1 MRDSPIKHI
10 KNINKQFG
18 IFLDGRLKDYDIS
31 ARQCAYILS
40 VSDNPGI
47 TQDKLAEL
55 LFVNKSSVTRRLSC
69 LEEKGLIRRELNSAD
84 LRQML
89 VFPTEKAI
97 MVCGPI
103 KEAFI
108 EWDEAVISRL
118 KETDEELFQKLIAKV
133 DKISEE
139 VAAL

>member
-40 VSDNPGI
+40 VSNNPGI

-97 MVCGPI
+97 MLCGPI
-103 KEAFI
+103 KEAFT
-108 EWDEAVISRL
+108 EWDEAVVSRL
-118 KETDEELFQKLIAKV
+118 TETEEELFQKLIAKV